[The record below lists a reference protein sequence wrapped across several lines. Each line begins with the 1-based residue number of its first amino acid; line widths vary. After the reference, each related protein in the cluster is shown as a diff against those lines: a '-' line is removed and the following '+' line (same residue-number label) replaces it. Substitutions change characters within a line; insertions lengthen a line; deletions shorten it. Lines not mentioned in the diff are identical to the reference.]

1 MKSRIWLYLIVAGL
15 LPGISAPA
23 VAQEPLHLSLEQAQ
37 EIALAN
43 NLGLRSTQLGVRIQ
57 EQGVAV
63 EHARFGRSLD
73 LSLSRQ
79 SNRSPSFSS
88 LEKVETLTS
97 NTLSTNLGLAQQLTT
112 GGRLGLRFSNQR
124 NSSNAAFNLID
135 PIYSSGLNLSFTQP
149 LLQGRG
155 RISRIGV
162 DFARVGVEQ
171 SQVQNEGRAR
181 TLRAE
186 VGRAYW
192 NLLFAR
198 ENLQVKEQFREGA
211 RRVLETVRVRAEM
224 GMDSR
229 SSILQAEVEVARREE
244 EVVTAEGAA
253 AQAEDVLKSLLN
265 LEQHS
270 GPLGLTVV
278 PELSPFAGDLDQG
291 TTLTLSRD
299 PDYQQ
304 LELELKNLELQLV
317 LARDQARPSVS
328 LNATAGLSG
337 LGGSYGDDLKVLK
350 DLDARSWQGS
360 LALQVPLGKSPADQ
374 RLGQRRLEKER
385 RTVDLEHLRQQLE
398 QQVRQRFRQA
408 GIDRR
413 RAEVAQLAEGLAGRN
428 VAEEEE
434 RLKLGLSTARLV
446 LDAQDDLAQ
455 ARASRLRAVVDYNL
469 SLIEWQRLTGE

>member
-1 MKSRIWLYLIVAGL
+1 MKSRTWLYLIFAGL

-23 VAQEPLHLSLEQAQ
+23 TAQEPLHLSLEEAVD
-37 EIALAN
+37 IALEK
-43 NLGLRSTQLGVRIQ
+43 NLGLRSTRLGVQIQ

-63 EHARFGRSLD
+63 ETARFGRSLD
-73 LSLSRQ
+73 LSLFRQ

-88 LEKVETLTS
+88 LEEVETLSSTI
-97 NTLSTNLGLAQQLTT
+97 LSTELGVTQQLRT
-112 GGRLGLRFSNQR
+112 GGQLGLRFSNNR
-124 NSSNAAFNLID
+124 NASNAAYNLID
-135 PIYSSGLNLSFTQP
+135 PIYSSGLNLNFTQP

-162 DFARVGVEQ
+162 DLAQVGVEQ
-171 SQVQNEGRAR
+171 SQVETERRAR

-186 VGRAYW
+186 VGQSYW

-198 ENLQVKEQFREGA
+198 ENLRVKEQFREGA
-211 RRVLETVRVRAEM
+211 RRVLETVKVRADM
-224 GMDSR
+224 GVDSH

-244 EVVTAEGAA
+244 EVVAAEGAA
-253 AQAEDVLKSLLN
+253 AQAEDALKSLLN

-270 GPLGLTVV
+270 ESLVLTAA

-291 TTLTLSRD
+291 IAQALSRD
-299 PDYQQ
+299 PEYRQVQ
-304 LELELKNLELQLV
+304 LALKNLELQLA
-317 LARDQARPSVS
+317 LARDQVRPSVS
-328 LNATAGLSG
+328 LNAAAGLSG

-360 LALQVPLGKSPADQ
+360 LALEFPLGESPADQ

-385 RTVDLEHLRQQLE
+385 RAVDLEHLRQQLE
-398 QQVRQRFRQA
+398 QQVRQRFRQV

-413 RAEVAQLAEGLAGRN
+413 RAEVAQLAEELAGQN

-434 RLKLGLSTARLV
+434 RLKLGLSTARQV

-455 ARASRLRAVVDYNL
+455 ARATRLRAVVDYNQ
-469 SLIEWQRLTGE
+469 SLIE

>member
-1 MKSRIWLYLIVAGL
+1 MVRHLVAIL
-15 LPGISAPA
+15 LCALPLA
-23 VAQEPLHLSLEQAQ
+23 AQEPLRLSLEEAQ

-57 EQGVAV
+57 EQSVAV
-63 EHARFGRSLD
+63 ENARFGRSLD
-73 LSLSRQ
+73 LSLSRE

-88 LEKVETLTS
+88 LEKVA
-97 NTLSTNLGLAQQLTT
+97 TLSSTVLSTGLGLSQQLKT
-112 GGRLGLRFSNQR
+112 GGRLGLQFSNQR

-181 TLRAE
+181 QLRAE
-186 VGRAYW
+186 VGQAYW

-198 ENLQVKEQFREGA
+198 ENLRVKEQFREGA
-211 RRVLETVRVRAEM
+211 RRVLETVRVRAAM
-224 GMDSR
+224 GVDSK

-244 EVVTAEGAA
+244 EVVAAEGTV
-253 AQAEDVLKSLLN
+253 AQTEDALCSLLN
-265 LEQHS
+265 LGQR
-270 GPLGLTVV
+270 PAGLEPTAA
-278 PELSPFAGDLDQG
+278 PELAPFTGNLDQG
-291 TTLTLSRD
+291 MALALARD
-299 PDYQQ
+299 PEYRQ
-304 LELELKNLELQLV
+304 LQLELKNLELQLA
-317 LARDQARPSVS
+317 LARDQVRPAVN
-328 LNATAGLSG
+328 LNAAAGLKG
-337 LGGSYGDDLKVLK
+337 LGGSYGDDLEVLR

-360 LALQVPLGKSPADQ
+360 LSLQVPLGQSPADQ
-374 RLGQRRLEKER
+374 QLGQRRLEKER
-385 RTVDLEHLRQQLE
+385 RTLDLANQRQLLE
-398 QQVRQRFRQA
+398 QQVRQRFRQL

-413 RAEVAQLAEGLAGRN
+413 RAEVAQLAEGLAGQN

-455 ARASRLRAVVDYNL
+455 ARASRLRAAVDYNQ

>member
-1 MKSRIWLYLIVAGL
+1 MKSRTWLYLIVAGL
-15 LPGISAPA
+15 LPSISAPA
-23 VAQEPLHLSLEQAQ
+23 AAQEPLHLSLEQAQ
-37 EIALAN
+37 EVALAN

-79 SNRSPSFSS
+79 SDRSPSFSS
-88 LEKVETLTS
+88 LERVATLSS
-97 NTLSTNLGLAQQLTT
+97 NTLNTQLGVAQQLHT
-112 GGRLGLRFSNQR
+112 GGRLGLQFSNR
-124 NSSNAAFNLID
+124 RSSSNAAFNLID
-135 PIYSSGLNLSFTQP
+135 PVYSSGLNLNFSQP

-181 TLRAE
+181 QLRAQ
-186 VGRAYW
+186 VGQAYW

-198 ENLQVKEQFREGA
+198 QNLRVKEQFREGA

-224 GMDSR
+224 GVDSK
-229 SSILQAEVEVARREE
+229 SSILQAEVEAARREE
-244 EVVTAEGAA
+244 EVVAAEGTA

-265 LEQHS
+265 LEPLS
-270 GPLGLTVV
+270 GTLVLTAA
-278 PELSPFAGDLDQG
+278 PELHPFAGDLAQG
-291 TTLTLSRD
+291 LTQALNRD
-299 PDYQQ
+299 PEYRQ
-304 LELELKNLELQLV
+304 LQLELKNLELQLV
-317 LARDQARPSVS
+317 LARDQTRPSVN
-328 LNATAGLSG
+328 LNASAGLSG
-337 LGGSYGDDLKVLK
+337 LGGSYGDDLEVLK

-360 LALQVPLGKSPADQ
+360 LTLAVPLGKSPADQ
-374 RLGQRRLEKER
+374 HLGQRRLEKER
-385 RTVDLEHLRQQLE
+385 RDVDLENQRQFLE
-398 QQVRQRFRQA
+398 QQVRQRFRQL

-413 RAEVAQLAEGLAGRN
+413 RAEVALLAEGLAGRN

-434 RLKLGLSTARLV
+434 RLKLGLSTARQV

-455 ARASRLRAVVDYNL
+455 ARASQLRAVVDYNQ

>member
-1 MKSRIWLYLIVAGL
+1 MRHFVATL
-15 LPGISAPA
+15 LLALPLA
-23 VAQEPLHLSLEQAQ
+23 AQEPLHLSLEEAVD
-37 EIALAN
+37 IALEK
-43 NLGLRSTQLGVRIQ
+43 NLGLRSTKLGVQIQ

-63 EHARFGRSLD
+63 ETARFGRSLD

-97 NTLSTNLGLAQQLTT
+97 TTLSTEFGLAQQLRT
-112 GGRLGLRFSNQR
+112 GGRLGLQFSNRR

-135 PIYSSGLNLSFTQP
+135 PIYSSGLNLNFTQP

-155 RISRIGV
+155 HISRIGV
-162 DFARVGVEQ
+162 DLAQVGVEQ
-171 SQVQNEGRAR
+171 SQVQSEGRVR

-186 VGRAYW
+186 VGLAYW

-224 GMDSR
+224 GVDSK
-229 SSILQAEVEVARREE
+229 SSILQAEVEAARREE
-244 EVVTAEGAA
+244 EVVAAEGAA
-253 AQAEDVLKSLLN
+253 AQAEDTLKSLLN
-265 LEQHS
+265 LGPHS
-270 GPLGLTVV
+270 GPLVLTVI
-278 PELSPFAGDLDQG
+278 PELNPFAGDLDQG
-291 TTLTLSRD
+291 LTQALSRD
-299 PDYQQ
+299 PGYHQTQ
-304 LELELKNLELQLV
+304 LELKNLELQLT
-317 LARDQARPSVS
+317 LARDQTRPAVS

-360 LALQVPLGKSPADQ
+360 LALEVPLGKSPADQ
-374 RLGQRRLEKER
+374 RLGQRLLEKER
-385 RTVDLEHLRQQLE
+385 RSVDLENLHQQLE
-398 QQVRQRFRQA
+398 QQVRQRFRQL

-413 RAEVAQLAEGLAGRN
+413 RAEVAQLAERLAGRN

-434 RLKLGLSTARLV
+434 RLKLGLSTARQV

-455 ARASRLRAVVDYNL
+455 ARASRLRAVVDYNQ